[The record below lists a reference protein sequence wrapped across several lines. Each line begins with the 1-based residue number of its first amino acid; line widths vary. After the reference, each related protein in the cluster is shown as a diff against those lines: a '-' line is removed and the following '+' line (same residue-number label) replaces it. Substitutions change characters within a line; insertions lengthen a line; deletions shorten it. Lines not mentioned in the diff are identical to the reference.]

1 MKLAVDFSLDQVKY
15 NEQGLVPAVIQ
26 DVHTGKVLMLAWM
39 NKESLKKTIETGRT
53 WFYSRSR
60 QSLWNK
66 GESSG
71 HFQDVA
77 AAYYDCDEDSL
88 LFQVSQTGVAC
99 HTGEYS
105 CFYRSMLAEEEA
117 KPYQDKSAILRD
129 VFEIIESR
137 KRLKPE
143 ESYVAK
149 KMAEGIDRILKKVG
163 EEAGEVIIAAKNAD
177 FEEIGW
183 EIADLIFHLWLVL
196 GFYDLTPDI
205 IYDKLIERRK

>member
-1 MKLAVDFSLDQVKY
+1 MKLAQDFTVDTIKY
-15 NEQGLVPAVIQ
+15 NEQGLVPAIIQ
-26 DVHTGKVLMLAWM
+26 DINTGQVLMFAWM
-39 NKESLKKTIETGRT
+39 NKESLTKTLESGRT
-53 WFYSRSR
+53 WYYSRSR
-60 QSLWNK
+60 QKLWNK

-71 HFQDVA
+71 HYQDVVTA
-77 AAYYDCDEDSL
+77 SYDCDEDSL
-88 LFQVSQTGVAC
+88 LFQVRQTGVAC

-105 CFYRSMLAEEEA
+105 CFHRSMIEPEQSEY
-117 KPYQDKSAILRD
+117 KDKSVILRE
-129 VFEIIESR
+129 VFEVIESR

-149 KMAEGIDRILKKVG
+149 KMSEGIDRILKKIG

-177 FEEIGW
+177 HEEIGW
-183 EIADLIFHLWLVL
+183 EMADLIFHMWLIL